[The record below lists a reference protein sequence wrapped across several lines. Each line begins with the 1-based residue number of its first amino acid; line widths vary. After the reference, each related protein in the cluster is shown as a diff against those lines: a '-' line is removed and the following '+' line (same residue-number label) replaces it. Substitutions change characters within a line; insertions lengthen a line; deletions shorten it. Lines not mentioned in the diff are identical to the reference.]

1 MQSYMAVGRGSVR
14 GRRRGDRPAVQLDVA
29 VAIGLTLESSQ
40 QALGQAASAFSER
53 GASRMVED
61 LQRAITWEG
70 IQEEEEAIVP
80 RKAVEDIPQ
89 DLQAQVKNF

>member
-1 MQSYMAVGRGSVR
+1 MR

-29 VAIGLTLESSQ
+29 VAIGLSIEGSQ

-53 GASRMVED
+53 GASRMVMD

-70 IQEEEEAIVP
+70 ILEEEEAIVP
-80 RKAVEDIPQ
+80 RKAVEDQPQ
-89 DLQAQVKNF
+89 DPQTQVNKTMN